1 VENYAK
7 LFAYMK
13 LFVSLSG
20 INKQKLKKMKTLE
33 QLNQM
38 ICDFMNIKIE
48 DYNNM
53 TISEQKKVGQ
63 KYMKLKFNLNTRNK

>member
-1 VENYAK
+1 
-7 LFAYMK
+7 MK

>member
-1 VENYAK
+1 
-7 LFAYMK
+7 MK
-13 LFVSLSG
+13 LFISLSG